1 MSMMLSFK
9 SDPNLYKDLSKK
21 EIWED
26 IKKDRVLAKFIKQI
40 NECMSLE
47 TPRKYRL
54 DDKD

>member
-1 MSMMLSFK
+1 MITFK

-26 IKKDRVLAKFIKQI
+26 IKKDQILIKVIKQI
-40 NECMSLE
+40 SECMSLE
-47 TPRKYRL
+47 IPRKYRL